1 MCLFESNPI
10 IESDLA
16 MKSNSTS
23 VEMIVVKG
31 AVFVSLTLNPAKFN
45 S

>member
-10 IESDLA
+10 TEIDLA
-16 MKSNSTS
+16 MKSNSAS
-23 VEMIVVKG
+23 VEMMAAEG
-31 AVFVSLTLNPAKFN
+31 ALFVSLTLNPANFN